1 MRCNCHF
8 CKLHRRMNRTMHSGS
23 HQQKNALILEL
34 MDLWCHTDADLN
46 YEHAVADGSWPT
58 AVEVLERRLEN
69 AKAKQEMA
77 A

>member
-1 MRCNCHF
+1 M
-8 CKLHRRMNRTMHSGS
+8 KSGS

-34 MDLWCHTDADLN
+34 MDLWCHADADLN

-58 AVEVLERRLEN
+58 AVKVLEQRLER
-69 AKAKQEMA
+69 AKAKKEA